1 MPVYV
6 KDYIIYRFMNVLI
19 IGKKPTQNGI
29 IYIFF
34 EKEFWPK
41 FFFFHDVMKKK
52 EFWPKFFFK
61 KKWSSSM
68 ISVKY
73 RDDNRSCFF

>member
-19 IGKKPTQNGI
+19 IGKKPTKNGI
-29 IYIFF
+29 IFLAK
-34 EKEFWPK
+34 KEFGPK

-52 EFWPKFFFK
+52 EFWPKFFFDQ
-61 KKWSSSM
+61 KWSSSM
-68 ISVKY
+68 ISVKIVKIQ
-73 RDDNRSCFF
+73 R